1 MKAIGGNVSITGMRR
16 VYRLAAAL
24 SMLTSASLWIAQEV
38 SSARGAEAT
47 AVFAG
52 GCFWG
57 IEAVFEHVRGV
68 ESVVSGYARRGDAD
82 QSSRQ
87 EVATEAV
94 RITYDPAAVS
104 FEQLLDV
111 FFAVA
116 HDPISR
122 DRQGPDQGPEYRA
135 VVYYQDAGQRA
146 LTDAHIAALVHS
158 QRFSRPIV
166 TEVRPLGGFRVAEPF
181 HQNYAALHP
190 TEPYIVQNDLPKLR
204 RLQQQFPTLYQKKR
218 AP

>member
-1 MKAIGGNVSITGMRR
+1 MRR
-16 VYRLAAAL
+16 LDTLAAAL
-24 SMLTSASLWIAQEV
+24 WLLTFADLSAQD
-38 SSARGAEAT
+38 SSARAAEAT

-57 IEAVFEHVRGV
+57 VEAVFEHVRGV
-68 ESVVSGYARRGDAD
+68 RSVVSGFARRGDAD
-82 QSSRQ
+82 MPSRD

-94 RITYDPAAVS
+94 RITYDQSAVR

-111 FFAVA
+111 FFTVA
-116 HDPISR
+116 HDPTSR

-135 VVYYQDAGQRA
+135 VVYYQDAEQHA
-146 LTDAHIAALVHS
+146 LTDAHIAALVSSGRYS
-158 QRFSRPIV
+158 QPIV
-166 TEVRPLGGFRVAEPF
+166 TEVRPLGSFRVAEPF

-190 TEPYIVQNDLPKLR
+190 TEPYIIQNDLPKLR
-204 RLQQQFPTLYQKKR
+204 HLQQQFSTLYQRNR